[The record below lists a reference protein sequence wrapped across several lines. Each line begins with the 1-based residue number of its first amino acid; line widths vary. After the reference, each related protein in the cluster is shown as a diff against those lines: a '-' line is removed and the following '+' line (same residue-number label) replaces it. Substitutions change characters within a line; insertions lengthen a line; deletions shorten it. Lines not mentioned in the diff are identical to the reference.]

1 MVDSEEVGE
10 EDLEEV
16 WEEAEDGGR
25 IHSDLIL
32 LEVNELIKF
41 FSVLFVVIVYIIS
54 QLIIAILKIR
64 SVTVSIF
71 CQSVLG
77 VLLGFVLSLFL
88 LNFPSFTFS
97 LVNFHWFLIVLLLSA
112 FIMKSQ
118 KSLRLKYY
126 IDRKI
131 LFFITA
137 GFIAPLSEEIFFRW
151 LILFLSDSIFVSSLL
166 FSLMHVMNV
175 ISRLEKFSMIN
186 FLYRFIIGLILSD
199 SVMKSQSLFPAV
211 LYHSINNIIAFLTIF
226 GRGADVDNIRR
237 YRWLWEDNAGEPS
250 KRVSKEEGCGP
261 CGDERAGGDE
271 RRRENQGNSDEG
283 GSNSPC

>member
-1 MVDSEEVGE
+1 M
-10 EDLEEV
+10 
-16 WEEAEDGGR
+16 
-25 IHSDLIL
+25 IKFHSDLIS

-41 FSVLFVVIVYIIS
+41 FSVLLVVIVYIIS
-54 QLIIAILKIR
+54 QFIIAILRIR

-77 VLLGFVLSLFL
+77 VFLGFVLSFFL
-88 LNFPSFTFS
+88 LDLPSFSFS

-118 KSLRLKYY
+118 KSLRLRYY

-151 LILFLSDSIFVSSLL
+151 LVLFLSGSIFVSSLL

-175 ISRLEKFSMIN
+175 ISRLERFSMIN

-199 SVMKSQSLFPAV
+199 SVVKSQSLFPAV

-226 GRGADVDNIRR
+226 GRDADVDNIRR
-237 YRWLWEDNAGEPS
+237 YRWLWEDNTGKPS
-250 KRVSKEEGCGP
+250 KRVSEEEGCGTP
-261 CGDERAGGDE
+261 GDKGAGWDE
-271 RRRENQGNSDEG
+271 GRGENQRDSDEG
-283 GSNSPC
+283 GSNPSC